1 MYGRGLALQQCYEVA
16 VRWPHGR
23 ILAAELPTWCAGRV
37 GVRREAGACR
47 QAGQCG
53 WGVGGWSMDDFSI
66 GTMAGAPVVVNG
78 ERAG

>member
-1 MYGRGLALQQCYEVA
+1 MAAWPHLGCRAADMVCGAGGRAPRGRGVQ
-16 VRWPHGR
+16 
-23 ILAAELPTWCAGRV
+23 AGRSV
-37 GVRREAGACR
+37 WMVS
-47 QAGQCG
+47 G